1 MFSRW
6 LFNETL
12 FTKCNDPRKYMWPL
26 SVASRPF
33 LHNQTPQD
41 YHSHFS
47 NTLCKSSMHPCLL
60 TMLGCLFKGEAFAI
74 LPNINSH
81 RKDIKIYEAVTC
93 YVWSN
98 EKVAF
103 QSEGKQLWAITV
115 FIFYMLVLHERKF
128 VEKINWIFSNN
139 WIYQAN
145 VTRLFLL
152 IIESGVKKYI
162 TRWNFFLPAMK
173 KILFP
178 VLMFSISFYAFCFLN
193 FWTVNY

>member
-1 MFSRW
+1 
-6 LFNETL
+6 
-12 FTKCNDPRKYMWPL
+12 MWPL

-81 RKDIKIYEAVTC
+81 RTDIKIYEAVTC

-162 TRWNFFLPAMK
+162 TRWNFFFTSNEKNPVTCFNVFHFILC
-173 KILFP
+173 ILF
-178 VLMFSISFYAFCFLN
+178 SKFLN
-193 FWTVNY
+193 C